1 MIRRPAAATLAAATL
16 PTAAAAHS
24 FAPGPD
30 PWSQIISGA
39 LVPLSDPALLLALL
53 PLGLTLGIWSTEG
66 LPRLWPVLAAGL
78 VTGAAAGPLA
88 GLSIAFTAILTGLAT
103 ALMGAAALAWPFWL
117 MAAVAAATGL
127 VTGMTMLEGHPFGSL
142 PTTLYLGMIGGA
154 LLTVAIPFVLT
165 ATTRTVIPAPWLTI
179 GRRVASSWLAAI
191 ALMLAALRF
200 A

>member
-1 MIRRPAAATLAAATL
+1 MKQRTVAALAAVL
-16 PTAAAAHS
+16 PTAAAAHG
-24 FAPGPD
+24 FTPGAD
-30 PWSQIISGA
+30 PWSQIIAGA

-66 LPRLWPVLAAGL
+66 LPRLWPALAAGL
-78 VTGAAAGPLA
+78 VTGAATAPLA

-117 MAAVAAATGL
+117 MAAVCAAGGL
-127 VTGMTMLEGHPFGSL
+127 VTGIAMLEGHPFGSL
-142 PTTLYLGMIGGA
+142 PITLYFGMIGGA
-154 LLTVAIPFVLT
+154 LLTVAAPFALV
-165 ATTRTVIPAPWLTI
+165 ATTRTLVPAPWLTI
-179 GRRVASSWLAAI
+179 GWRVASSWLAAI

>member
-1 MIRRPAAATLAAATL
+1 MIRHAAASVAAAIL

-24 FAPGPD
+24 FAPGAD
-30 PWSQIISGA
+30 PWSQILAGA

-66 LPRLWPVLAAGL
+66 LRRLWPALAAGL
-78 VTGAAAGPLA
+78 VAGAAAAPLA

-117 MAAVAAATGL
+117 MAAVSTATGF
-127 VTGMTMLEGHPFGSL
+127 VAGMTMLEGHAFGSL
-142 PTTLYLGMIGGA
+142 PMTFYLGMIGGA
-154 LLTVAIPFVLT
+154 LLAVAVPFALT
-165 ATTRTVIPAPWLTI
+165 ATTRRLIPAPWLTI
-179 GRRVASSWLAAI
+179 GWRVAASWLAAI

>member
-1 MIRRPAAATLAAATL
+1 MIRRRAAALAAALL
-16 PTAAAAHS
+16 PTAAAANA
-24 FAPGPD
+24 FTPGAD

-53 PLGLTLGIWSTEG
+53 PLGLTLGIWSTDG
-66 LPRLWPVLAAGL
+66 LPRLWPALAAGL
-78 VTGAAAGPLA
+78 VAGAAAAPLA

-127 VTGMTMLEGHPFGSL
+127 VAGMTMLEGHAFGSL
-142 PTTLYLGMIGGA
+142 PMTLYLGMIGGA
-154 LLTVAIPFVLT
+154 LLAVAAPFALT
-165 ATTRTVIPAPWLTI
+165 ATTRRLIPAPWLTI
-179 GRRVASSWLAAI
+179 GWRVAASWLAAI